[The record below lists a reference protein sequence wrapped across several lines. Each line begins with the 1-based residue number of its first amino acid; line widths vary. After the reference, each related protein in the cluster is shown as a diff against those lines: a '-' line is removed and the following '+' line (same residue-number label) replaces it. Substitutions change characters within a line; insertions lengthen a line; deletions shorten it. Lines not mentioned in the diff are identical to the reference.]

1 MIVNPTCSHRKFAF
15 DSQHL
20 SWRRKLWPARACKQL
35 VDGGH
40 FLIKCIE
47 SHGEVAARGQGRGL
61 LRRTAALRC
70 CITAFDR
77 KVRWQKQPPAAPLG
91 NLDQKIRGDGPLQ
104 QLDRKS
110 VVWGKS
116 VYVRVDIGSSRILTK
131 KNNQ

>member
-1 MIVNPTCSHRKFAF
+1 MCLFLFVMIRRPPRSTRTDTLFPYTTLFWASCHKFVIKIRAHMIVNPTCSHRKFAF

-61 LRRTAALRC
+61 LRR
-70 CITAFDR
+70 
-77 KVRWQKQPPAAPLG
+77 
-91 NLDQKIRGDGPLQ
+91 KIGRAH
-104 QLDRKS
+104 
-110 VVWGKS
+110 V
-116 VYVRVDIGSSRILTK
+116 
-131 KNNQ
+131 

>member
-1 MIVNPTCSHRKFAF
+1 MIVSPTCSHRKFAF

-70 CITAFDR
+70 GITEFDR
-77 KVRWQKQPPAAPLG
+77 KVRWKKPPPAAPMV
-91 NLDQKIRGDGPLQ
+91 NPDQETRGDGPLQ
-104 QLDRKS
+104 QLARSADAEGQRT
-110 VVWGKS
+110 GNP
-116 VYVRVDIGSSRILTK
+116 RGT
-131 KNNQ
+131 

>member
-1 MIVNPTCSHRKFAF
+1 MRQRPPRSTRTDTRFPYSTLFRSNVVIKIRAHMIVNPTCSHRKFAF

-61 LRRTAALRC
+61 LRRTAALR
-70 CITAFDR
+70 
-77 KVRWQKQPPAAPLG
+77 
-91 NLDQKIRGDGPLQ
+91 
-104 QLDRKS
+104 
-110 VVWGKS
+110 
-116 VYVRVDIGSSRILTK
+116 
-131 KNNQ
+131 

>member
-1 MIVNPTCSHRKFAF
+1 MILNATCSHRKFAF

-20 SWRRKLWPARACKQL
+20 SWRRKLWSARACKQL

-70 CITAFDR
+70 CITEFDR
-77 KVRWQKQPPAAPLG
+77 KVRWQKQPPAPPLG
-91 NLDQKIRGDGPLQ
+91 ILDQKRHTEGPPHPLAPPGAAQ
-104 QLDRKS
+104 GQLPD
-110 VVWGKS
+110 
-116 VYVRVDIGSSRILTK
+116 T
-131 KNNQ
+131 